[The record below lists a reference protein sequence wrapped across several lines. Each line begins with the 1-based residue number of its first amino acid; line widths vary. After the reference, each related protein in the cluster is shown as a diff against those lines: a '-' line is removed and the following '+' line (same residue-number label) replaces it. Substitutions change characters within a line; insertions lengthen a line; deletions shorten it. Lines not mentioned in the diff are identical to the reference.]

1 MTISSVLNCLCNFVR
16 NQLFIYVYVFFL
28 DYFLSLTYLFILMP
42 KPHCFNNCT
51 CIISLEIW

>member
-16 NQLFIYVYVFFL
+16 NQLFIYAYVFFL
-28 DYFLSLTYLFILMP
+28 DYLLSLTYLFILMP

>member
-16 NQLFIYVYVFFL
+16 NQLFIYAYVFFL
-28 DYFLSLTYLFILMP
+28 DYLLSLTYLFILMP

-51 CIISLEIW
+51 CIISL